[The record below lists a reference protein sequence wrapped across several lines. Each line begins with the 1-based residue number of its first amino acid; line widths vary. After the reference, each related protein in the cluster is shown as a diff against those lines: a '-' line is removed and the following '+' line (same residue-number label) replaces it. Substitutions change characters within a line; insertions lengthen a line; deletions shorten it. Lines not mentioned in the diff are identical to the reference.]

1 MSTAVITVLLLAGA
15 VGLGALG
22 TWGLRRAS
30 ALVGP
35 EPDEATRR
43 QWAGVLLRGALTCW
57 TVAVLLA
64 AGAVVILLP
73 GSGGPAR

>member
-1 MSTAVITVLLLAGA
+1 MSTVVTAVLLLVGA

-22 TWGLRRAS
+22 TWGLRHSS

-43 QWAGVLLRGALTCW
+43 QRSGVLLRGALTCW
-57 TVAVLLA
+57 AIAVLFA
-64 AGAVVILLP
+64 AGGVLLLLP
-73 GSGGPAR
+73 LPGGPGR